1 MLVIDIYINI
11 VIYGTIYLDEKSIYF
26 SHFAQSDS
34 ILKIVLSYINQIL
47 RNGILQFQNGNIS
60 SSVYKL
66 YLGCFPYFHSR
77 NEEKPI
83 NMVQS
88 LYKMQTLVYILVSY
102 HKFRC
107 IYRKNMNFNYII
119 FKLRT
124 PNHETNEIQS
134 LFISCFNRRI
144 YINQ

>member
-1 MLVIDIYINI
+1 MEQFTWTKNRFISVILHRAIAFKKLFCYILI
-11 VIYGTIYLDEKSIYF
+11 RFYEMAFF
-26 SHFAQSDS
+26 SFKMEIFHLPC
-34 ILKIVLSYINQIL
+34 ISYIQDFFI
-47 RNGILQFQNGNIS
+47 
-60 SSVYKL
+60 
-66 YLGCFPYFHSR
+66 YFHSR

-83 NMVQS
+83 NMVQL

>member
-1 MLVIDIYINI
+1 MEQFTWTKNRYISVILHRAIAFN
-11 VIYGTIYLDEKSIYF
+11 
-26 SHFAQSDS
+26 
-34 ILKIVLSYINQIL
+34 KIVLLYINQIL
-47 RNGILQFQNGNIS
+47 RNGILNFQNGNIS

-66 YLGCFPYFHSR
+66 YLGFFSFFR
-77 NEEKPI
+77 SKNEEKPI

-124 PNHETNEIQS
+124 PNHDTNEIQS